1 MAEIQIYDMATNATP
16 NDDDFFEQDIVDLD
30 LPAGRNNKKIS
41 LGATADFIAKTHNYT
56 SDLQTTNKTI
66 VGAINE
72 VLNEGTSVS
81 VTNVLPATETTK
93 RVATITVDG
102 VAKDVN
108 ADDADKIL
116 RAAFGEHTVSGNP
129 VSVDAFLGLE
139 VPSSCKV
146 TMNPIQDLH
155 GYDHPWAG
163 GAGKNLI
170 PYPYT
175 TSSGT
180 IANVVCTVGTNGS
193 IKCNGTANASGNFYL
208 IQQNYSISSGTYT
221 LSVNGKHSGATI
233 RLRDRDASSNLIT
246 IESGT
251 TSESGT
257 VTIPSDLSN
266 CMVYINWANSAVVD
280 VDCTIQLEIGSTTTD
295 YAPYS
300 NICPILGRDSVVLR
314 NGGKNRVIYEIE
326 NSYINANG
334 VILYSSDYDMLIA
347 PVTQGIKYTV
357 TTNGSQPRF
366 GYYTNAPKLNSVS
379 YNSTRASADNT
390 VFTVTAPINGYIAV
404 RCNHGFTAWQIEEGE
419 TATERQA
426 PTTHTHQ
433 YGQTVYGG
441 EDDFVN
447 GGLTNEWGYIASY
460 NGETL
465 PGEWV
470 SDRDVYQAGTTP
482 TTGAE
487 VVYRLS
493 TPTIIQTSAEDI
505 SLLKGTNVVS
515 TDGDDMEM
523 KYSADI
529 KAYIDSKLA

>member
-146 TMNPIQDLH
+146 TMNPIQDLSH
-155 GYDHPWAG
+155 GD
-163 GAGKNLI
+163 
-170 PYPYT
+170 
-175 TSSGT
+175 
-180 IANVVCTVGTNGS
+180 
-193 IKCNGTANASGNFYL
+193 
-208 IQQNYSISSGTYT
+208 
-221 LSVNGKHSGATI
+221 
-233 RLRDRDASSNLIT
+233 
-246 IESGT
+246 
-251 TSESGT
+251 
-257 VTIPSDLSN
+257 PSP
-266 CMVYINWANSAVVD
+266 
-280 VDCTIQLEIGSTTTD
+280 T
-295 YAPYS
+295 
-300 NICPILGRDSVVLR
+300 NICPISGRTEVSVTR
-314 NGGKNRVIYEIE
+314 TG
-326 NSYINANG
+326 ANQW
-334 VILYSSDYDMLIA
+334 DE
-347 PVTQGIKYTV
+347 VTQLGYLDGGTGTVYPSYTDRLCSKNFCECIGNHDYYCKNGHSSGLTIVWYDKNQVYIRQNSFNNNVLTSPANAKYYKLGFPSNYG
-357 TTNGSQPRF
+357 TTYNNNVSLN
-366 GYYTNAPKLNSVS
+366 YISTDTDYHAYTA
-379 YNSTRASADNT
+379 
-390 VFTVTAPINGYIAV
+390 
-404 RCNHGFTAWQIEEGE
+404 E
-419 TATERQA
+419 
-426 PTTHTHQ
+426 THTHQ

-465 PGEWV
+465 PSEWV

-487 VVYRLS
+487 VAYKLA
-493 TPTIIQTSAEDI
+493 TPTTIQTSAENI

-515 TDGDDMEM
+515 TDGDDIEM